1 MQSMYT
7 PQSDANRPRE
17 YRVQSAIVLPTDT
30 PSWLLFDELK
40 VGNRVVV
47 VFTIIGFNGSH
58 NVENK
63 HNKATNTYDR
73 YY

>member
-1 MQSMYT
+1 MAYAKHVYAAVECE
-7 PQSDANRPRE
+7 PPRE
-17 YRVQSAIVLPTDT
+17 YRVQSAVVLPTDT

-63 HNKATNTYDR
+63 HNEVTDTPDC
-73 YY
+73 